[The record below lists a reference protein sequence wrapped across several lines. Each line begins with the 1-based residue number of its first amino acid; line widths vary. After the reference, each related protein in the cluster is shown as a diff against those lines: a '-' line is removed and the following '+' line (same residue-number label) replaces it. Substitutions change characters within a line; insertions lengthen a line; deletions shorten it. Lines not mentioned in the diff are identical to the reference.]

1 MVESRYVRASEVAEI
16 LDVSKAK
23 AYKLIAEMND
33 ELRSQNI
40 IVINGRVPRKYLMKR
55 IGEWKSQL
63 VIAVTNWQR
72 EIH

>member
-1 MVESRYVRASEVAEI
+1 MEMLETRYVRASEVAEM

-23 AYKLIAEMND
+23 AYKLIAEMNN

-55 IGEWKSQL
+55 IGE
-63 VIAVTNWQR
+63 
-72 EIH
+72 

>member
-1 MVESRYVRASEVAEI
+1 MEMLETRYVRASEVAEM

-40 IVINGRVPRKYLMKR
+40 IVINGRVPRKYLMKK
-55 IGEWKSQL
+55 IGE
-63 VIAVTNWQR
+63 
-72 EIH
+72 

>member
-55 IGEWKSQL
+55 IGE
-63 VIAVTNWQR
+63 
-72 EIH
+72 

>member
-1 MVESRYVRASEVAEI
+1 MLDTRYVRAAEVAEM

-23 AYKLIAEMND
+23 AYKLIAEMNN
-33 ELRSQNI
+33 ELKSQNI

-63 VIAVTNWQR
+63 VTAITNWLER
-72 EIH
+72 LI

>member
-1 MVESRYVRASEVAEI
+1 MIDSRYVRASEVAEM

-23 AYKLIAEMND
+23 AYKLIAEMNN

-55 IGEWKSQL
+55 IGE
-63 VIAVTNWQR
+63 
-72 EIH
+72 

>member
-1 MVESRYVRASEVAEI
+1 MLETRYVRASEVAEM

-23 AYKLIAEMND
+23 AYKLIAEMNN

-55 IGEWKSQL
+55 IGE
-63 VIAVTNWQR
+63 
-72 EIH
+72 